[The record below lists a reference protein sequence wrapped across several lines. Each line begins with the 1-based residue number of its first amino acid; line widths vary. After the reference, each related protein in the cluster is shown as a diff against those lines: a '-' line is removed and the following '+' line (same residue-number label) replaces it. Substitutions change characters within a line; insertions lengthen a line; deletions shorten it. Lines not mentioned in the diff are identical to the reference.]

1 MSTTK
6 TTIKVTAAVLA
17 LVATL
22 TLAGCGQ
29 GDKDA
34 DVTPPV
40 TGTTS
45 AAPEPTPVPTPT
57 VVADEFS
64 QVVDGTLFQ
73 GTAGAPVKIGDDA
86 VGVAPAAEAT
96 FPVHGG
102 FEAIKPAARA
112 LDTAKYTVVVAPTY
126 GASDVAAEG
135 PILGYRWLIFRVN
148 EYGNWKAGE
157 ASSSVTPFPTQEAA
171 ASAPHTLD
179 GRVLDRAEFVI
190 AYY

>member
-40 TGTTS
+40 TDTTS
-45 AAPEPTPVPTPT
+45 AAQEPTQEPTPT

-64 QVVDGTLFQ
+64 QVVDGVVFQ

-86 VGVAPAAEAT
+86 VGVAPAAEAA
-96 FPVHGG
+96 FPVNGG
-102 FEAIKPAARA
+102 HDAIKAAAIA
-112 LDTAKYTVVVAPTY
+112 LDAVKYTVIVAPDYAPDDTM
-126 GASDVAAEG
+126 AQG
-135 PILGYRWLIFRVN
+135 PVVGYLWLAFRVN
-148 EYGNWKAGE
+148 EYGNWKADGGV
-157 ASSSVTPFPTQEAA
+157 SGTLPTKQAA
-171 ASAPHTLD
+171 IDAPKTLD
-179 GRVLDRAEFVI
+179 GRTLDRSEYVI